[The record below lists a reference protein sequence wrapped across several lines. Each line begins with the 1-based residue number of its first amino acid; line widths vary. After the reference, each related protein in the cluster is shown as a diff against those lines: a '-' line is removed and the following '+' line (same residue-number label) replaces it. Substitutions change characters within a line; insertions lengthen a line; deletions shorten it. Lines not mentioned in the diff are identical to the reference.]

1 MALVAL
7 LGAACAPA
15 VYSQN
20 LGAAHKVKRSMTPEE
35 ALAIMGA
42 PADKISWLGVE
53 EWRYCR

>member
-1 MALVAL
+1 
-7 LGAACAPA
+7 